1 MIHELD
7 IPILECITWQVARY
21 LFDEEKDLIKM
32 CRTIVGQPYF
42 IVGRMSYSFFQTPLF
57 IVFLHVG
64 QSSYK
69 VRQMSDRCPTIILRF
84 ENTKIADK

>member
-1 MIHELD
+1 
-7 IPILECITWQVARY
+7 
-21 LFDEEKDLIKM
+21 M

-69 VRQMSDRCPTIILRF
+69 VRQMSDRCPTIILGF